1 MATNIPRSKIKDA
14 TQEMGINSSENKAGA
29 VEMLFYISLNCE
41 RQQFVFYQPASK
53 NISGGGWRLLARKLR
68 YSLFSKLNFPAGSDR
83 SNEDIL
89 FNGIALTPKITN
101 KGRKRVSIHGVGSAK
116 R

>member
-53 NISGGGWRLLARKLR
+53 NISGGARGCLHE
-68 YSLFSKLNFPAGSDR
+68 S
-83 SNEDIL
+83 
-89 FNGIALTPKITN
+89 
-101 KGRKRVSIHGVGSAK
+101 
-116 R
+116 

>member
-1 MATNIPRSKIKDA
+1 MATNIPRSRIKDA

-29 VEMLFYISLNCE
+29 VEMLFSLNCE
-41 RQQFVFYQPASK
+41 RQQFVFYQPDSK